1 MTGAVVE
8 VRVNARIDLVGE
20 VGAVRTGVGGLG
32 VGVVGTARGHAA
44 GGTVL
49 AAVTVDAGVGLVGE
63 VGVVR
68 ASSGCAGAVA
78 TSSSVVG
85 SGASASSGGETGVV
99 ASASAGGAGGTGASS
114 GIPSASCGVSGA
126 VVYGCQLSGM

>member
-8 VRVNARIDLVGE
+8 VRVNAGIRLVGE
-20 VGAVRTGVGGLG
+20 VGAVRPRVGG
-32 VGVVGTARGHAA
+32 VGVGVISTARGQAA

-49 AAVTVDAGVGLVGE
+49 AAVAVDARVGLVGE

-78 TSSSVVG
+78 TVSSTVG
-85 SGASASSGGETGVV
+85 AGASASASGGT
-99 ASASAGGAGGTGASS
+99 AGTSCRVSS
-114 GIPSASCGVSGA
+114 A
-126 VVYGCQLSGM
+126 VVYFR